1 MSDWVTRVTEE
12 RNELIERITKL
23 RSFLK
28 QPKPKHVSVSQWE
41 LMQDQLYAM
50 YAYSGVLSLRLEEA
64 QETEASI

>member
-1 MSDWVTRVTEE
+1 MAIHSPPHR
-12 RNELIERITKL
+12 RL
-23 RSFLK
+23 RK
-28 QPKPKHVSVSQWE
+28 ENVSATQWE

>member
-1 MSDWVTRVTEE
+1 MSDWISRVIEE
-12 RNELIERITKL
+12 RNELVERIKKL

-28 QPKPKHVSVSQWE
+28 QPKPENVSATQWE